1 MSSASIRKDLQLFQ
15 ASVKKLSAGVGQASS
30 LWKDE
35 KFSELSSSV
44 SQVATQ
50 SKQVMMTGDRI
61 CASLDKFDKIA
72 AENY

>member
-15 ASVKKLSAGVGQASS
+15 ASVKKLSDGVGKASS
-30 LWKDE
+30 LWKDQ

-44 SQVATQ
+44 SQVAMQ
-50 SKQVMMTGDRI
+50 SKQVMMTGDRV
-61 CASLDKFDKIA
+61 CTSLDKFDKIA